1 MRVILKENIENLGRK
16 GDIIEVAPGYGR
28 NYLFPKKLAIEVTSS
43 NMRMI
48 EMEQQALKRIFEQEK
63 SSYQELIQKMNE
75 SRLTFFRKT
84 GEKDIIFGSVG
95 SADIKDA
102 LEKLG
107 IEIDKKKIILEE
119 PIKRLGN
126 YVVPIKVFHDER
138 AEVKIEVVKE
148 GEVPPQEAVVEE
160 KEKVQEE
167 IAREGEAIE
176 TKEEEEQVK
185 EEEVPPQEAKEENRE
200 VSEEKPQEGEEET
213 KKEEEQVKEEKTK
226 KSEAEKTEEKEKEV
240 KDQETK

>member
-16 GDIIEVAPGYGR
+16 GDIVEVAPGYGR
-28 NYLFPKKLAIEVTSS
+28 NYLLPKKLAIEVTPS
-43 NMRMI
+43 NMKMI
-48 EMEQQALKRIFEQEK
+48 EMEQQAMKRRSEQERL
-63 SSYQELIQKMNE
+63 SYQELIERVNE
-75 SRLTFFRKT
+75 TRLSFFRKT

-126 YVVPIKVFHDER
+126 YVVPIKVFHDEH

-148 GEVPPQEAVVEE
+148 GEAPPQEAV
-160 KEKVQEE
+160 
-167 IAREGEAIE
+167 
-176 TKEEEEQVK
+176 EEEEKV
-185 EEEVPPQEAKEENRE
+185 
-200 VSEEKPQEGEEET
+200 QEGEEET
-213 KKEEEQVKEEKTK
+213 KKEEAQVKEEKAK
-226 KSEAEKTEEKEKEV
+226 ESEAEKTEEEEKEV
-240 KDQETK
+240 KE